1 MLVEDVSLTSLQV
14 TSYKF
19 VTIVPDDAADIRAER
34 ERQKAMGDKGKK
46 AARHRNRNRL
56 KLRLSPLTFDN
67 ADAPT
72 CLEVADSVLLLSGW
86 ADGPFF
92 AERFRVS
99 RWISAIGLP
108 YEPLRSGGPC
118 SGCSQQRVPRPSKL

>member
-46 AARHRNRNRL
+46 
-56 KLRLSPLTFDN
+56 
-67 ADAPT
+67 
-72 CLEVADSVLLLSGW
+72 
-86 ADGPFF
+86 
-92 AERFRVS
+92 
-99 RWISAIGLP
+99 
-108 YEPLRSGGPC
+108 GGKR
-118 SGCSQQRVPRPSKL
+118 QDTETEIA

>member
-56 KLRLSPLTFDN
+56 KLRLLHLIALT
-67 ADAPT
+67 
-72 CLEVADSVLLLSGW
+72 
-86 ADGPFF
+86 
-92 AERFRVS
+92 R
-99 RWISAIGLP
+99 
-108 YEPLRSGGPC
+108 
-118 SGCSQQRVPRPSKL
+118 